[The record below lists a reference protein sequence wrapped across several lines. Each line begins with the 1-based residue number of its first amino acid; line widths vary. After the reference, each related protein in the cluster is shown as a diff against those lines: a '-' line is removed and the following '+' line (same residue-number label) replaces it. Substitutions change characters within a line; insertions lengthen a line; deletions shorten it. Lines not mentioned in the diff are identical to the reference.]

1 MKKIVVWA
9 SFLSELWQKKKTSV
23 PVIKIT
29 SLEHPGVEMF
39 RTLIDAQLYN
49 RMNAEKGIFIVES
62 SKVTCVAHRMS
73 VIYGT

>member
-1 MKKIVVWA
+1 MPAI
-9 SFLSELWQKKKTSV
+9 E
-23 PVIKIT
+23 IT
-29 SLEHPGVEMF
+29 SLEHPGVEVF
-39 RTLIDAQLYN
+39 GTLTDAQLRN

>member
-1 MKKIVVWA
+1 M
-9 SFLSELWQKKKTSV
+9 
-23 PVIKIT
+23 PVIEIT
-29 SLEHPGVEMF
+29 SLEHSGVEMF
-39 RTLIDAQLYN
+39 GTLTDAQLYN